1 MSLAKKLIVG
11 TFGVVALYL
20 VLVNEQGATADLKAT
35 DSLYT
40 GAVGALQ
47 GNGGPAPAKVG

>member
-20 VLVNEQGATADLKAT
+20 VLVNDQGASTDLKAT
-35 DSLYT
+35 DGLYT
-40 GAVGALQ
+40 GAVHALQ
-47 GNGGPAPAKVG
+47 GPAPAAAG